1 MVTITKYHLRES
13 KDGKPFIALEL
24 QGDIELVQSLE
35 TGNFYATA
43 RKCSITSTF
52 DEETAKRIIGTQM
65 PGSIVRV
72 QTEAYDFLV
81 PESGEIIRL
90 AHRYQYRPE
99 GYTDAIAKALE
110 FAE

>member
-13 KDGKPFIALEL
+13 KEGKPFIALEL
-24 QGDIELVQSLE
+24 QGSIELVQSLE

-52 DEETAKRIIGTQM
+52 DEETAKRIVGTQM

-72 QTEAYDFLV
+72 QTEAYDFHV
-81 PESGEIIRL
+81 PESGEVIKL
-90 AHRYQYRPE
+90 AHTYQYRPE
-99 GYTDAIAKALE
+99 GYTDSMVRSLE
-110 FAE
+110 LA